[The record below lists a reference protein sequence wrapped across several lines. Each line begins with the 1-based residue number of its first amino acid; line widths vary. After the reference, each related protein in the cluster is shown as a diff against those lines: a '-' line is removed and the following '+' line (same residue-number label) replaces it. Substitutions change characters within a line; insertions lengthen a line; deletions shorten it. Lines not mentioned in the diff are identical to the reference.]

1 MFMVTDNTGIRN
13 FYTPEFYPK
22 KGPCSVKT
30 LKKRYA
36 KTNDGN
42 MDDAG
47 EKTHVWGMNWFF
59 CLPKKPKKESKCII
73 L

>member
-1 MFMVTDNTGIRN
+1 M
-13 FYTPEFYPK
+13 
-22 KGPCSVKT
+22 KT

-42 MDDAG
+42 MDDG
-47 EKTHVWGMNWFF
+47 VEKTRVWGMNWFF
-59 CLPKKPKKESKCII
+59 CHPKKKKEDSKCTKV